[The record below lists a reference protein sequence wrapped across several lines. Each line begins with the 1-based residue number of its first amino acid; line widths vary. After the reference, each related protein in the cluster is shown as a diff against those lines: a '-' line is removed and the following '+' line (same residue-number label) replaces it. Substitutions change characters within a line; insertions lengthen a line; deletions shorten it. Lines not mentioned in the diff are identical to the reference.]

1 MARHLEDY
9 IEDIIKECRYLMDRS
24 KNMTF
29 DDFEKNEDLQRAFV
43 RSLEIIGECAKKLP
57 KSVKNKNENIPWSE
71 IAGMRDKLI
80 YDYFWVDLEIVWQT
94 VIEDI
99 PKLIVEIQDIIKS

>member
-1 MARHLEDY
+1 
-9 IEDIIKECRYLMDRS
+9 
-24 KNMTF
+24 
-29 DDFEKNEDLQRAFV
+29 
-43 RSLEIIGECAKKLP
+43 
-57 KSVKNKNENIPWSE
+57 
-71 IAGMRDKLI
+71 MRDKLI